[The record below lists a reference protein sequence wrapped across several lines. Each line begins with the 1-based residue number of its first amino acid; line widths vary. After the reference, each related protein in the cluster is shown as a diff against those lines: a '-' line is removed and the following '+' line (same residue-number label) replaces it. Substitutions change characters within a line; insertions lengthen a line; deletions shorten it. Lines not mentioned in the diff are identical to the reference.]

1 MIEVEF
7 NYEYDGRI
15 YKMKVEKTKDAY
27 LITFDETT
35 YTVNATEIKPGYL
48 RIKLGDKIIK
58 AVISEGNESK
68 FVFLNGNVYN
78 IRRAI
83 SKGRKIEKEDEIL
96 SPISG
101 KVVKVEV
108 KEGDRVKKGD
118 VIMVIEAMKMEY
130 LIKAPYDGI
139 IKKIYFK
146 KDEQIDMGVKP
157 VEIEKEE
164 GSKK

>member
-48 RIKLGDKIIK
+48 KIKLGDKIIK

-68 FVFLNGNVYN
+68 FVFLNG
-78 IRRAI
+78 
-83 SKGRKIEKEDEIL
+83 
-96 SPISG
+96 
-101 KVVKVEV
+101 
-108 KEGDRVKKGD
+108 
-118 VIMVIEAMKMEY
+118 
-130 LIKAPYDGI
+130 
-139 IKKIYFK
+139 